1 MFVAGIIGG
10 VVVGALAYDDH
21 SNYSDYSDHS
31 NYSRYSDAHMTARIR
46 QKENEIEQLRKRV
59 RASIQGEVDS
69 LKEHPDIGPL
79 IAGNVSKG
87 NLGIDQLSCSAIDK
101 LEENLESEISK
112 DEKELQDI
120 DKMIQKINNMT
131 LAEKS

>member
-10 VVVGALAYDDH
+10 VVVGAFAYDDH
-21 SNYSDYSDHS
+21 SNHS

-79 IAGNVSKG
+79 IADNVSKG
-87 NLGIDQLSCSAIDK
+87 NLGIEQLSCSAIDK